1 MKVLSVSSEPLWIQN
16 YIENTVFWCKRVQ
29 KLHEIDLSVLSDPG
43 NETSG
48 SSIRVAFPKVP
59 HTSDNVPFVTK
70 ECLVNVG
77 GVGRRT
83 MVRSRTSR
91 GAFSSFGFQRKLDRG
106 DPQLVGG
113 F

>member
-1 MKVLSVSSEPLWIQN
+1 MKVLSVWSEHLWIQN
-16 YIENTVFWCKRVQ
+16 YIENTVFRCKRGQ
-29 KLHEIDLSVLSDPG
+29 KLHEIDLSVLSDPDH
-43 NETSG
+43 ETSG
-48 SSIRVAFPKVP
+48 SSNRVEFPKVP

-77 GVGRRT
+77 GT
-83 MVRSRTSR
+83 MVRSWTSR